1 MNVGIALLGVTGGF
15 VLAVALSVQE
25 RRERAL
31 DALLRERG
39 TASTATVTSV
49 VSVGRHAAFRQVT
62 FAVDSGGTFLQ
73 TFSFTEIDPLGLID
87 GARVPVLH
95 MADPSTGSVRGR
107 LARASVPMG
116 PSRVPIAVGVFIA
129 VLGVAAALVV

>member
-1 MNVGIALLGVTGGF
+1 MNVGIALLGIIGGF
-15 VLAVALSVQE
+15 ALAIALSVQE

-39 TASTATVTSV
+39 TPSAATVASV
-49 VSVGRHAAFRQVT
+49 VAVGRHAAFRQVT
-62 FAVDSGGTFLQ
+62 FAVDGGATFLQ
-73 TFSFTEIDPLGLID
+73 TFPFPEAGSLGLVE
-87 GARVPVLH
+87 GARVQVLQL
-95 MADPSTGSVRGR
+95 AEPSTDVVRGR
-107 LARASVPMG
+107 LARSSVPTG

>member
-1 MNVGIALLGVTGGF
+1 MNVGIALLGVVGGL
-15 VLAVALSVQE
+15 VLAVALSAQE

-31 DALLRERG
+31 DGLLRERG
-39 TASTATVTSV
+39 TPSTATVTSV

-73 TFSFTEIDPLGLID
+73 TFSFTEIDPLGLIG

-95 MADPSTGSVRGR
+95 MADPSTGSLRGR
-107 LARASVPMG
+107 LARASVPTG
-116 PSRVPIAVGVFIA
+116 PSRVPIAVGLFIA